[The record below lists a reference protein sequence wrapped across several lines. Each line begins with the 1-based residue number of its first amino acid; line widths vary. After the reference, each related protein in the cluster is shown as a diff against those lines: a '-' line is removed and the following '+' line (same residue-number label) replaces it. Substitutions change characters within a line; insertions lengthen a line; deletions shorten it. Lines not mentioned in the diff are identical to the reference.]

1 MILWTLSAVFGWM
14 PIYTLRK
21 HGGVPEG
28 KSYIHTTILVDS
40 GIYGIVRHPQYLA
53 GILINLAFIL
63 IAQNWVILILGIV
76 SAVLFYI
83 DTRNADRSCI
93 EKFGDG
99 YKRYIQSVP
108 QINFLIGIIRILR
121 RRR

>member
-1 MILWTLSAVFGWM
+1 MILWTLSAVFGWV
-14 PIYTLRK
+14 PIYSLRK

-53 GILINLAFIL
+53 WILINLAVIL
-63 IAQNWVILILGIV
+63 IAQDCVILILGIV
-76 SAVLFYI
+76 SSALIYI
-83 DTRNADRSCI
+83 DIRNADRGCI
-93 EKFGDG
+93 EKFGDE

-108 QINFLIGIIRILR
+108 QMNFLAGIIRMLR